1 MIINLKKLRKKYN
14 LTMEQLAI
22 NLGMCKS
29 AICRIEKNTSN
40 VSIETLIK
48 IAKFFNVSTD
58 YLLGLKETEN

>member
-1 MIINLKKLRKKYN
+1 MIKNLKILRKKYN
-14 LTMEQLAI
+14 ITMQELAN

-29 AICRIEKNTSN
+29 AICRIEQNSSN
-40 VSIETLIK
+40 VSVETLIK

>member
-22 NLGMCKS
+22 KLGMCKS